1 MSQFPRPRMQEIG
14 RSADPPPDV
23 PEWDEMPAPLQ
34 DRITAVAMLV
44 FVLGFALGLIV
55 GIIAVLA

>member
-1 MSQFPRPRMQEIG
+1 MQEIG
-14 RSADPPPDV
+14 RSADPPLDV
-23 PEWDEMPAPLQ
+23 PEWDDMPEPLQ
-34 DRITAVAMLV
+34 NRIVNVAMLV